1 MRRVLLTGA
10 AGLLGGE
17 IAAQLV
23 ARGFSVTAL
32 VHRATAVLGNDGAPV
47 PVARIVHGD
56 VAVARFGWDADTW
69 VVEASAHDL
78 VIHCAAVTAFDA
90 DPGLL
95 ARVNVGG
102 TATALALAGA
112 GGMGFLHVSTAYVNA
127 AHEGVV
133 REDAPPSGV
142 GLNAYAASKAAAE
155 ALVRAAPIRTVIAR
169 PSIVVGDARGR
180 VRRFDGF
187 YLLFKALAEGRL
199 RTMTATPGATL
210 DLVPIDH
217 VGGGIADLAER
228 FGRAAGGVYH
238 LVSGA
243 PTPVEAFPVTLARFP
258 GLCVP
263 GMVTPAAFDPATLPA
278 TERRLFARFAAPY
291 APYFARAPCF
301 DDSAMRAITGRQP
314 PALGTDWW
322 DRLIDYC
329 LSAGF
334 IRDRRAGSGRVNG
347 TGAPCGD
354 GPHASR
360 SPPKGIASDRPGVS
374 SAGSR

>member
-1 MRRVLLTGA
+1 MLLTGA
-10 AGLLGGE
+10 AGLIGGE
-17 IAAQLV
+17 IAARLV
-23 ARGFSVTAL
+23 ARGFGVTAL

-47 PVARIVHGD
+47 PVARIVHGN
-56 VAVARFGWDADTW
+56 VAAAHFGWDADTW
-69 VVEASAHDL
+69 AAEASAYDL

-112 GGMGFLHVSTAYVNA
+112 GGMGFLHVSTAYVSG
-127 AHEGVV
+127 AHEGVI
-133 REDAPPSGV
+133 REDAPPSCV
-142 GLNAYAASKAAAE
+142 GLNPYAASKAAAE

-169 PSIVVGDARGR
+169 PSIVVGDARGH

-199 RTMTATPGATL
+199 RTMPATPGATL

-217 VGGGIADLAER
+217 VGGGIADLAEH

-243 PTPVEAFPVTLARFP
+243 PTPVEAIPATLARVA

-263 GMVTPAAFDPATLPA
+263 AMVMPAAFDPATLPA
-278 TERRLFARFAAPY
+278 AERRLFARVAAPY
-291 APYFARAPCF
+291 APYFTRLPRF
-301 DDSAMRAITGRQP
+301 DYSAMQAATGRAP
-314 PALGTDWW
+314 PALGPDWW
-322 DRLIDYC
+322 DRLTHYC
-329 LSAGF
+329 LRAGF
-334 IRDRRAGSGRVNG
+334 IRAGRAESWRVNG
-347 TGAPCGD
+347 TGAPYSD
-354 GPHASR
+354 ADQASR
-360 SPPKGIASDRPGVS
+360 SWSNGIASERLGVS

>member
-1 MRRVLLTGA
+1 MLTGA

-23 ARGFSVTAL
+23 ARGFAVTAL
-32 VHRATAVLGNDGAPV
+32 VHRATALLGNDGAPV
-47 PVARIVHGD
+47 PVARVVHGD
-56 VAVARFGWDADTW
+56 VAVARFGWGADTW
-69 VVEASAHDL
+69 AAEASAHDL
-78 VIHCAAVTAFDA
+78 IVHCAAVTAFDA

-112 GGMGFLHVSTAYVNA
+112 GGMGFLHVSTAYVSD
-127 AHEGVV
+127 AHAGVV
-133 REDAPPSGV
+133 REDAPPSSA
-142 GLNAYAASKAAAE
+142 GLNPYATSKAAAE
-155 ALVRAAPIRTVIAR
+155 AMVRAAPVRTVIAR
-169 PSIVVGDARGR
+169 PSIVVGDTCGR
-180 VRRFDGF
+180 IRRFDGF

-199 RTMTATPGATL
+199 RTMPATPGATL

-228 FGRAAGGVYH
+228 FEHAAGGIYN

-243 PTPVEAFPVTLARFP
+243 PTPVEAFPGTLAHVA

-263 GMVTPAAFDPATLPA
+263 AMVLPAAFDPASLPA
-278 TERRLFARFAAPY
+278 AERRLFARVAAPY
-291 APYFARAPCF
+291 APYFTRSPRF
-301 DDSAMRAITGRQP
+301 NDSAMRAVTGRQS
-314 PALGTDWW
+314 PALGAEWW
-322 DRLIDYC
+322 NRLTDYC
-329 LSAGF
+329 VRTGF
-334 IRDRRAGSGRVNG
+334 IRAGRSVNGRVNG

-354 GPHASR
+354 AAHASR
-360 SPPKGIASDRPGVS
+360 SPPNGIANDRPGVS

>member
-1 MRRVLLTGA
+1 VTGA

-23 ARGFSVTAL
+23 ARGFAVTAL
-32 VHRATAVLGNDGAPV
+32 LHRATAVLGNDGAPV
-47 PVARIVHGD
+47 SVARVVHGD
-56 VAVARFGWDADTW
+56 VAGDRFGWEPAAW
-69 VVEASAHDL
+69 ASEAASHDL
-78 VIHCAAVTAFDA
+78 IVHCAALTAFDA

-102 TATALALAGA
+102 TATALALAKA
-112 GGMGFLHVSTAYVNA
+112 GGMGFLHVSTAYVND
-127 AHEGVV
+127 AHAGVV
-133 REDAPPSGV
+133 REDAPPSRA
-142 GLNAYAASKAAAE
+142 GLNPYAASKAAAE
-155 ALVRAAPIRTVIAR
+155 ALVRAAPVRTVIAR
-169 PSIVVGDARGR
+169 PSIVVGDARGHI
-180 VRRFDGF
+180 RRFDGF

-199 RTMTATPGATL
+199 RTMPAAPGATL

-217 VGGGIADLAER
+217 VAGGIANLAEH

-243 PTPVEAFPVTLARFP
+243 PTPVEAFAATLARFP

-263 GMVTPAAFDPATLPA
+263 AMVTPAAFDPAALPTA
-278 TERRLFARFAAPY
+278 KRRLFAHLAAPY
-291 APYFARAPCF
+291 APYFARAPSF
-301 DDSAMRAITGRQP
+301 DDGAMQAVTGRAP
-314 PALGTDWW
+314 PALGPGWW
-322 DRLIDYC
+322 DRLTDYC

-334 IRDRRAGSGRVNG
+334 IRAGRAGSERVNG

-354 GPHASR
+354 EPQASR
-360 SPPKGIASDRPGVS
+360 SRPKGIASDRPAVS